1 MSRARSPRHADDA
14 DVLPGVYERLS
25 AATYRGQDPRCY
37 LDPEGRVAEVQ
48 AALAVHSPLLD
59 RFDANLAVV
68 VPKWRI
74 TGNSNP
80 GARQLFPWLLG
91 PGNVRVWPDDRIEP
105 TDDCADAA

>member
-1 MSRARSPRHADDA
+1 VSRARSPRHADDA

-25 AATYRGQDPRCY
+25 AATCRGQDPRCY
-37 LDPEGRVAEVQ
+37 LDPEGNVAVVQ

-59 RFDANLAVV
+59 RFDANLPVV

-80 GARQLFPWLLG
+80 GARQRYPWLSG
-91 PGNVRVWPDDRIEP
+91 AGSVRVFPDDRIEP
-105 TDDCADAA
+105 TDDEADAG

>member
-1 MSRARSPRHADDA
+1 MSRARTPRHADDA
-14 DVLPGVYERLS
+14 DVLPGVYERLA

-59 RFDANLAVV
+59 RLDANLPVV

-74 TGNSNP
+74 TGTSNP
-80 GARQLFPWLLG
+80 EARQQFPWLSG
-91 PGNVRVWPDDRIEP
+91 PGCVRVWPDDRIEL
-105 TDDCADAA
+105 TGDEAD